1 MSRRK
6 IAIVGAG
13 QAGLQLALGLAGA
26 DQEVTL
32 VTDRSAEQIRT
43 GRVLSTQ
50 CMFGESLAT
59 ERGLGIDFW
68 QDECPQIKGVR
79 YSLGEPDG
87 GLALQFGGRLRAPA
101 QSVDQRLKMPA
112 WMDELERRGG
122 RIELC
127 DLDLPY
133 VEELARDND
142 LLVVASGKG
151 AFGKLLPEIFPAQ
164 REHSPYEKPQRQLA
178 VAYVRGMEDLD
189 RSYFSICI
197 VPGVGEYFCGPA
209 LTLDGSCYTMCFE
222 AIPGGDMDRWGDVS
236 LDEVDRHLETC
247 MEVLRRHFPWE
258 AERCEGCEL
267 TDDLGVLKGALT
279 PVVRDRVGHLPS
291 GTPVLGVGDAVVLND
306 PLVGQGANNAAKG
319 TTVVLQEILD
329 RGPGALDEEWM
340 RVAGGR
346 YWETVR
352 FAARFTNM
360 MLTPPPHV
368 ANLFDEGNANPA
380 VADHLANGT
389 NNPATLFPW
398 IMTAEGVEAL
408 ARELAPTAPAQVAG

>member
-1 MSRRK
+1 MKRK

-32 VTDRSAEQIRT
+32 VTDRAAEQIGS

-59 ERGLGIDFW
+59 ERSLGIDFW

-79 YSLGEPDG
+79 YSLGEPG
-87 GLALQFGGRLRAPA
+87 GDLALQFGGRLRAPA

-122 RIELC
+122 RIELR
-127 DLDLPY
+127 DLDLEY
-133 VEELARDND
+133 VEQLAREND

-151 AFGKLLPEIFPAQ
+151 AFGKLLPEIFPTQ
-164 REHSPYEKPQRQLA
+164 PRYSPYEKPQRQLA

-189 RSYFSICI
+189 LNYFSICI

-209 LTLDGSCYTMCFE
+209 LTLDGPCYTLCFE

-236 LDEVDRHLETC
+236 LDEVDRHWEIC
-247 MEVLRRHFPWE
+247 KEVLERHFPWE
-258 AERCEGCEL
+258 AERARNCEL
-267 TDDLGVLKGALT
+267 TDDLGILKGALT

-291 GTPVLGVGDAVVLND
+291 GAPVLGVGDAVVLND
-306 PLVGQGANNAAKG
+306 PLVGQGANNASKG

-329 RGPGALDEEWM
+329 RESGDLDEEWM
-340 RVAGGR
+340 RVAGRR

-360 MLTPPPHV
+360 MLNPPPYV
-368 ANLFDEGNANPA
+368 GNLFDEANANPA

-398 IMTAEGVEAL
+398 IMNAEGVEAL
-408 ARELAPTAPAQVAG
+408 AHELAPTASAQVAG